1 MAGSKSH
8 ISEKSGRLTRQAYQ
22 VKTSVGTWSQ
32 HRVTCAKFGKR
43 QTQQSRRQE
52 RRIRADDAS
61 LRMGLKQAAEGN
73 LQPLAE
79 VAPALGHQLP
89 ISAAGEFRDLSARRK
104 KPANGL
110 LGQLIDLRDG
120 IQNQRA
126 LKFCGSARP
135 EERNQPSLGAARN
148 RRSRENRNR

>member
-1 MAGSKSH
+1 
-8 ISEKSGRLTRQAYQ
+8 
-22 VKTSVGTWSQ
+22 
-32 HRVTCAKFGKR
+32 
-43 QTQQSRRQE
+43 
-52 RRIRADDAS
+52 
-61 LRMGLKQAAEGN
+61 MGLKQAAEGN

-104 KPANGL
+104 KPTNGL

-148 RRSRENRNR
+148 RRPRENRNR